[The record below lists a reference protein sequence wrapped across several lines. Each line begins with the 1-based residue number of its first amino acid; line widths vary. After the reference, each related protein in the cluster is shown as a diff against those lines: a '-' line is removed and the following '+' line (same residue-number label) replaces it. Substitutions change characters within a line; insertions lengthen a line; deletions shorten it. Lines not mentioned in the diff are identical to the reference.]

1 MATAAE
7 TLPGER
13 IPQAA
18 KSLPW
23 KTIAWFGGLLI
34 LCYAPVLWRLV
45 TEWWNN
51 EDMGHGFF
59 VPLVA
64 GFIVW
69 QRRDELAVVVPKTN
83 YWGLAIVLF
92 GALQFTIGTLG
103 AERFLA
109 QTAFIVSLAGAVL
122 FVGGNKVF
130 KLVAFPLFL
139 LCFMIPIPQTI
150 YAQITLPLQIF
161 ASAVAETVLGWV
173 GIPVLR
179 HGNQLELAGRTLNV
193 VEACSGIRSLLSLSF
208 LALIYGHLFDKKVW
222 MKWVLLLATI
232 PVAIAANAARVTM
245 TGFLSESNPSLTEGV
260 PHKLEGLVLFAVA
273 VLLLVG
279 IHRLVNFIYK
289 RLQRKKEP
297 ANA

>member
-1 MATAAE
+1 MATAAK
-7 TLPGER
+7 TLSGEQS
-13 IPQAA
+13 PQAA

-69 QRRDELAVVVPKTN
+69 KRRDELAAVEPRKN
-83 YWGLAIVLF
+83 YWGLLIDPF
-92 GALQFTIGTLG
+92 GALQFTVGTLG

-109 QTAFIVSLAGAVL
+109 QTAFIGSLAGAVL
-122 FVGGNKVF
+122 FAGGARVF

-139 LCFMIPIPQTI
+139 LCFMIPLPQTI
-150 YAQITLPLQIF
+150 YSQITLPLQIF
-161 ASAVAETVLGWV
+161 ASSVAETVLGWI

-179 HGNQLELAGRTLNV
+179 HGNQLELAGQTLNV

-208 LALIYGHLFDKKVW
+208 LALIYGYLFDNKAW
-222 MKWVLLLATI
+222 MRWVLLLATVPI
-232 PVAIAANAARVTM
+232 AITANAARVTL
-245 TGFLSESNPSLTEGV
+245 TGILSDSQSKLAEGL
-260 PHKLEGLVLFAVA
+260 PHKLEGLVLFMVAVA
-273 VLLLVG
+273 LLVLV
-279 IHRLVNFIYK
+279 HRLANVIY
-289 RLQRKKEP
+289 RRFHRKES
-297 ANA
+297 ADA